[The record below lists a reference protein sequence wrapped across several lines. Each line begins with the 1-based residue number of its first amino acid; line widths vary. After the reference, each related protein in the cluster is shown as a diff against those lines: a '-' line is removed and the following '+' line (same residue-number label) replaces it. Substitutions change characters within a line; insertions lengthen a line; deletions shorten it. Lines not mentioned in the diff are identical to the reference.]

1 MAVVQILAF
10 LLAVLGIAKKFQLKF
25 VEAVPVGTSLLVMLL
40 YGLSFFRALSLSDY
54 LAAAFLLFV
63 LIRFIRASRDEKRN
77 MLSFGKDCLT
87 EGGALTALLMTA
99 VVTICVG
106 SKLVSWWDDYNFWA
120 TDVKSIYYLDGFAG
134 KYTNVAPEFGDYPPA
149 TQMIKWWFLHFSP
162 GQFKEGLMFGGYYF
176 MMLSFLFPLL
186 SFLQKKNPIK
196 MLLGGAALW
205 LFPAVAEA
213 FWLDGCC
220 ADLIMAVIYG
230 AFLTAVCE
238 ERREESLLYYG
249 RQALYLMVLV
259 LCKNTGILWA
269 VFGLIFSFGY
279 QLLKRRRTGEDLQG
293 RKRVR
298 RAFLIVSLLTLS
310 AEGSWLLFCLMNR
323 RVAKLTGTAIKMATG
338 SLGIPEYQ
346 DTMVK
351 AFLEAFVSWPLH
363 RGKTPALDLS
373 PLGLYLI
380 LLLVVALF
388 YKFRIWNRKKA
399 VYMGCFFGISGLV
412 FYGFNLVS
420 HLTIFAVETQYLE
433 PFGMVSSIER
443 YGAPFTIGGLYLLAD
458 TLLRN
463 GQKNSDRKYRNAGA
477 YICLAFVLLTTDY
490 AGAYRAI
497 WGYREKTDEILSE
510 REEIVDQDARDFL
523 NRIGAGTKKS
533 PGRVLYL
540 RDSSDVSWVR
550 NTYISFEAAPVSVMY
565 GNIDP
570 QNTGAE
576 DVAAAV
582 REAHA
587 GYLYV
592 EELTGS
598 GAFLSELLPDGSFE
612 YGRLYQVTE
621 EGESLFLKEPGQ
633 KTEGEQE

>member
-1 MAVVQILAF
+1 
-10 LLAVLGIAKKFQLKF
+10 
-25 VEAVPVGTSLLVMLL
+25 
-40 YGLSFFRALSLSDY
+40 
-54 LAAAFLLFV
+54 
-63 LIRFIRASRDEKRN
+63 
-77 MLSFGKDCLT
+77 
-87 EGGALTALLMTA
+87 
-99 VVTICVG
+99 
-106 SKLVSWWDDYNFWA
+106 
-120 TDVKSIYYLDGFAG
+120 
-134 KYTNVAPEFGDYPPA
+134 
-149 TQMIKWWFLHFSP
+149 MIKWWFLHFSP

-186 SFLQKKNPIK
+186 AFLQKKNPIK

-230 AFLTAVCE
+230 AFLMAVCE

-269 VFGLIFSFGY
+269 AFGLIFSFGY
-279 QLLKRRRTGEDLQG
+279 QLLKQKQAGEDLQG
-293 RKRVR
+293 RKKAR

-310 AEGSWLLFCLMNR
+310 AEGSWLFFCLTNR

-338 SLGIPEYQ
+338 SMGIPEYQ
-346 DTMVK
+346 DAMVK

-388 YKFRIWNRKKA
+388 YKFKIWDRKKA

-412 FYGFNLVS
+412 FYCFNLVS

-458 TLLRN
+458 ALLRN

-477 YICLAFVLLTTDY
+477 CICLAFVLLTTDY

-497 WGYREKTDEILSE
+497 WGYLEKTDEILSE

-523 NRIGAGTKKS
+523 DRIGAETKTS

-582 REAHA
+582 QEAHA

-592 EELTGS
+592 EELTGN

-621 EGESLFLKEPGQ
+621 EGGSLFLKEPGQ

>member
-1 MAVVQILAF
+1 MNNQNN
-10 LLAVLGIAKKFQLKF
+10 QNN
-25 VEAVPVGTSLLVMLL
+25 
-40 YGLSFFRALSLSDY
+40 R
-54 LAAAFLLFV
+54 
-63 LIRFIRASRDEKRN
+63 
-77 MLSFGKDCLT
+77 
-87 EGGALTALLMTA
+87 
-99 VVTICVG
+99 
-106 SKLVSWWDDYNFWA
+106 
-120 TDVKSIYYLDGFAG
+120 
-134 KYTNVAPEFGDYPPA
+134 
-149 TQMIKWWFLHFSP
+149 P
-162 GQFKEGLMFGGYYF
+162 G
-176 MMLSFLFPLL
+176 
-186 SFLQKKNPIK
+186 
-196 MLLGGAALW
+196 
-205 LFPAVAEA
+205 
-213 FWLDGCC
+213 
-220 ADLIMAVIYG
+220 
-230 AFLTAVCE
+230 
-238 ERREESLLYYG
+238 G
-249 RQALYLMVLV
+249 RQ
-259 LCKNTGILWA
+259 TP
-269 VFGLIFSFGY
+269 
-279 QLLKRRRTGEDLQG
+279 
-293 RKRVR
+293 
-298 RAFLIVSLLTLS
+298 
-310 AEGSWLLFCLMNR
+310 NR
-323 RVAKLTGTAIKMATG
+323 RPVNPMRGP
-338 SLGIPEYQ
+338 GI
-346 DTMVK
+346 
-351 AFLEAFVSWPLH
+351 
-363 RGKTPALDLS
+363 
-373 PLGLYLI
+373 GLYLI

-523 NRIGAGTKKS
+523 DRIGAGTKKS

-540 RDSSDVSWVR
+540 RDCSDVSWVR

-621 EGESLFLKEPGQ
+621 EGGSLFLKEPGQ